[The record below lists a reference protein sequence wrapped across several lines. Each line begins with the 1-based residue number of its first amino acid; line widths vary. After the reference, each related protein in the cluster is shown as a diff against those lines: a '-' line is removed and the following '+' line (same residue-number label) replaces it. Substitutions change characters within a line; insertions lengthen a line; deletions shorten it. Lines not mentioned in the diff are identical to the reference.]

1 MAELIRKDDTL
12 KIIADTIFLYGTNSR
27 VEKEIIRIVS
37 QIPTVDVLQLFN
49 SMITVGKWIPV
60 EVSSGRDSWRCSV
73 CGRHARG
80 KTKNLPY
87 CHCGAKMEVE
97 EK

>member
-1 MAELIRKDDTL
+1 MPELIRKDDTL

-27 VEKEIIRIVS
+27 VEKEIMRIVS
-37 QIPTVDVLQLFN
+37 QIPTVDVLPLFN

-60 EVSSGRDSWRCSV
+60 EVSGGRESWRCSV

-97 EK
+97 E